1 MGCTGSKGKKKF
13 KDTSSR
19 KSSSS
24 SVPYNKDI
32 NEINL
37 ELSDSMLENLLSKT
51 KFTRQE
57 IIDWWQG
64 FLVDCPSGLLDK
76 HKFVEV
82 YQYRYPAG
90 KAKGFC
96 DHVFRTFNRDNKSH
110 SIDFEQFMCAINVTL
125 NGTSD
130 EKLEWAFVMYDING
144 DKRISKSEMTNVLE
158 SMFDLLG
165 KDKKGSNNPRKQVDQ
180 IFSRLDTN
188 HDNYINREE
197 FFSGC
202 KTDECIRAIL
212 APY

>member
-90 KAKGFC
+90 KAKGFPII
-96 DHVFRTFNRDNKSH
+96 HKRH
-110 SIDFEQFMCAINVTL
+110 L
-125 NGTSD
+125 
-130 EKLEWAFVMYDING
+130 
-144 DKRISKSEMTNVLE
+144 DKRKILNSSRR
-158 SMFDLLG
+158 
-165 KDKKGSNNPRKQVDQ
+165 SNIDYEY
-180 IFSRLDTN
+180 FLS
-188 HDNYINREE
+188 
-197 FFSGC
+197 FFSIQLS
-202 KTDECIRAIL
+202 TRF
-212 APY
+212 